1 MHCQGKAE
9 MWGQWVPGVFN
20 DTPMIFGFV
29 FDAETQVTHWF
40 LQSQQPF
47 SNSSWFKDIDELQA
61 EIFFSFGRNSR
72 DVVAFCGQTG
82 KPSCVRLTG
91 LSKLFLDCNVPKSAK
106 IWVAISFKWLNQ
118 SLFSMLTNQ
127 SINKTCSSHQS
138 STCLLILRKLLVE
151 TVFFKWKKQE
161 SWRPRAKQQ
170 LTWHAQNQAAM
181 PSHPYPKCVNLNDMP
196 LCGDPFERSGWLWFF
211 RFPKCNFGHFLSLV
225 DNSKRWDGV
234 PGSLFEGAKFFSV
247 PHEVQVRSP
256 DSLLIPVGSQ
266 RCLWRSIHQDF
277 FVKMRI
283 FLDFSK
289 HMKTWPQTAFCKC
302 LWPPRYGHYGHWV
315 IPHWKPNAE

>member
-20 DTPMIFGFV
+20 DTPLIFGFV

-61 EIFFSFGRNSR
+61 AWNFLQLRAKLKGLM
-72 DVVAFCGQTG
+72 AFCGQTG

-127 SINKTCSSHQS
+127 SINKKCSSHQS

-225 DNSKRWDGV
+225 NNSKRWDGV
-234 PGSLFEGAKFFSV
+234 PMVLFLK
-247 PHEVQVRSP
+247 VRSFFCAP
-256 DSLLIPVGSQ
+256 
-266 RCLWRSIHQDF
+266 RSA
-277 FVKMRI
+277 
-283 FLDFSK
+283 S
-289 HMKTWPQTAFCKC
+289 
-302 LWPPRYGHYGHWV
+302 
-315 IPHWKPNAE
+315 